1 MAFSSSK
8 DYDLIVLGSGGAG
21 CAAACA
27 GASLGLSVCLVEKDA
42 LLGGGTA
49 DSLGTFWI
57 ANNHMAE
64 AQGLHDSHDE
74 ALTYARYFAGGQEVS
89 ANLEAYIAEGPRV
102 LDALQATGMD
112 FQLALN
118 LPDYFYP
125 AGPHSCADGRRMVE
139 PGPTNIALMGPFG
152 KALRKSVHNVRGV
165 SWSDSVRWGGFANMR
180 NWPEAEVKERE
191 SSGALGCGEALIAQF
206 VGYMLKSGKVDIRVG
221 TGVGGLVS
229 EGGRVTSVK
238 LSDGSRLGARRGVVL
253 ATGGYEGS
261 DELVKR
267 FENFPQWKNPFGPRN
282 TGDSL
287 TMATAIGAAVSRIAV
302 NNSLFIGAA
311 VPGQPEAFFSVC
323 LRGLPIP
330 GAIAVN
336 QKGQRFGDETQFQ
349 DMVMA
354 YQHYDRA
361 ARKFTNAPAFM
372 LFDDRYRQHYPVM
385 NARPGTPAHPDIA
398 RGGTLAEL
406 AAKIGVDAAGLE
418 ATVARFNADVAQGID
433 TQFGRGRSAFS
444 RNNAGDKEL
453 GGNPQLAPVET
464 APYYA
469 VPLKMGGVCSAG
481 LLTDEHAAVLDVYG
495 EPMPGLYACGNTAA
509 PTFLGVGYQGGSS
522 IGAGIVFGW
531 LAAEHAAGARAPRL
545 AA

>member
-1 MAFSSSK
+1 MPFSEDSF
-8 DYDLIVLGSGGAG
+8 DLIVLGSGGAG

-27 GASLGLSVCLVEKDA
+27 GASLGLSVCLLEKDSQ
-42 LLGGGTA
+42 LGGGTA

-57 ANNHMAE
+57 ANNHLAAE
-64 AQGLHDSHDE
+64 RGLHDSHE
-74 ALTYARYFAGGQEVS
+74 ESLTYARYFAGGQEVP

-102 LDALQATGMD
+102 LKALLATSMH

-125 AGPHSCADGRRMVE
+125 AGPYSCADGRRMIE
-139 PGPTNIALMGPFG
+139 PGPTNIAVMGPLG
-152 KALRKSVHNVRGV
+152 TVLRRSVHNVRGV
-165 SWSDSVRWGGFANMR
+165 SWSDSVSWGGFANMR
-180 NWPEAEVKERE
+180 NWPADEVRQRAE
-191 SSGALGCGEALIAQF
+191 SGALGCGEALIAQF
-206 VGYMLKSGKVDIRVG
+206 VGYMLKSGRVDIRLETEVRE
-221 TGVGGLVS
+221 LVT
-229 EGGRVTSVK
+229 EGGRVSGVNLANGTS
-238 LSDGSRLGARRGVVL
+238 LRARCGVVM

-261 DELVKR
+261 ADLVKR
-267 FENFPQWKNPFGPRN
+267 FENFPEWKNPFGPRN

-287 TMATAIGAAVSRIAV
+287 TLATAIGAAVSRIAV

-311 VPGQPEAFFSVC
+311 VPGQPEAFFSVG

-361 ARKFTNAPAFM
+361 ARRFTNAPAFM
-372 LFDDRYRQHYPVM
+372 LFDDRFRQRYPVM
-385 NARPGTPAHPDIA
+385 NALPGQPAHPDIA
-398 RGGTLAEL
+398 QGATLAEL
-406 AAKIGVDAAGLE
+406 AAKIGVDAAGLQ
-418 ATVARFNADVAQGID
+418 ATVERFNADVAQGTD

-453 GGNPQLAPVET
+453 GANPQLAPVQT
-464 APYYA
+464 PPYYA
-469 VPLKMGGVCSAG
+469 VPLKMGGICSAG
-481 LLTDEHAAVLDVYG
+481 LLTDTHASVLDAHG
-495 EPMPGLYACGNTAA
+495 QPMRGLYACGNTAA

-531 LAAEHAAGARAPRL
+531 LAAEHAAANCGA
-545 AA
+545 